1 MNPDSGPKR
10 SAGPCRWSLIDDAM
24 HEMQEHYNLIEEK
37 DRLSFG
43 VGLLE
48 KERTKEIIL
57 RYLGAKP
64 ARILDVGGAAGVY
77 SFWLAERKHEV
88 HLGDASP
95 KHIEQAK
102 AINANAKS
110 KLASVAVL
118 DARDLGHYPD
128 DSIDYILLLGP
139 LYHLVER
146 NDRWQALSECYR
158 VLKRKGKLF
167 AAGINRYASLYDGLS
182 RGLIDDPYF
191 VEILKEDLNSGQ
203 HRNPKNVPDYFT
215 TTIFQLPEE
224 MEEEIKEARFS
235 LINIIAVEGP
245 LWMIKDFDDRWQDE
259 AKRKQ
264 IMDLLHVLEQHQV
277 SLLTT
282 HHYIAVAEKD

>member
-1 MNPDSGPKR
+1 MN
-10 SAGPCRWSLIDDAM
+10 
-24 HEMQEHYNLIEEK
+24 EMQEHYNVIEEK

-48 KERTKEIIL
+48 KERTREIIL
-57 RYLGAKP
+57 RYLDKRSGK
-64 ARILDVGGAAGVY
+64 ILDAGGAAGVY
-77 SFWLAERKHEV
+77 SFWLAELGYEV

-102 AINANAKS
+102 TINANTKS

-118 DARDLGHYPD
+118 DARDLGEYAD

-146 NDRWQALSECYR
+146 DDRWQALSECYR
-158 VLKRKGKLF
+158 VLQRKGKLF

-191 VEILKEDLNSGQ
+191 VEILNEDLKTGQ

-235 LINIIAVEGP
+235 LINLIAVEGP
-245 LWMIKDFDDRWQDE
+245 LWMTKDFGDRWQDE
-259 AKRKQ
+259 SKRKQ
-264 IMDLLHVLEQHQV
+264 ILDLLHVLEQHKV

-282 HHYIAVAEKD
+282 HHYIAVAQKD

>member
-1 MNPDSGPKR
+1 MN
-10 SAGPCRWSLIDDAM
+10 
-24 HEMQEHYNLIEEK
+24 EMQEHYNLIEEK

-48 KERTKEIIL
+48 KERTKQIIL
-57 RYLGAKP
+57 RYLDAKH
-64 ARILDVGGAAGVY
+64 AKILDVGGAAGVY
-77 SFWLAERKHEV
+77 SFWLANLGHEV

-102 AINANAKS
+102 EMNGTSKA
-110 KLASVAVL
+110 KLASIAVI
-118 DARDLGHYPD
+118 DARDLGDFAD
-128 DSIDYILLLGP
+128 DSMDCILFLGP

-146 NDRWQALSECYR
+146 TDRWKALSECYR

-167 AAGINRYASLYDGLS
+167 AGGINRYASLYDGLS

-191 VEILKEDLNSGQ
+191 VEILKGDLKNGQ
-203 HRNPKNVPDYFT
+203 HRNPKNIPDYFT

-235 LINIIAVEGP
+235 LINVLAVEGP
-245 LWMIKDFDDRWQDE
+245 LWMIKDFDERWQDE
-259 AKRKQ
+259 VNRKQ
-264 IMDLLHVLEQHQV
+264 ILDLLHLLEQYRV

-282 HHYIAVAEKD
+282 HHYISVAEKD